1 MSRESRAA
9 KHAEQ
14 AAMASTPLPTGWAP
28 PAYTPPVQAGPMTA
42 AQQMSQGYAN
52 EAPPVTLPTAGY
64 VPRQTGGNP
73 DPGFNTPLQPGRNID
88 PGFQMPGAYGATA
101 GPGKSTSLPPQYL
114 QLLQAL
120 MGSPNQ
126 QRATNNSLQP
136 MQQQPMQLPQQNM
149 VNQIPMQNP
158 SRVAMPMGN
167 VAPGSFQQSPMN
179 PMANRAPM
187 SGGLFGGNF
196 GGRFGGF

>member
-14 AAMASTPLPTGWAP
+14 AAMASTALPTGWAP

-52 EAPPVTLPTAGY
+52 EPAPVTLPTAGY
-64 VPRQTGGNP
+64 VPNQVGGNR
-73 DPGFNTPLQPGRNID
+73 DPGFNIPLQPGRNID
-88 PGFQMPGAYGATA
+88 PGFQIPGPYGATA

-126 QRATNNSLQP
+126 QRATSNSVQP
-136 MQQQPMQLPQQNM
+136 MQVPQQNM
-149 VNQIPMQNP
+149 ANQMPMQGTA
-158 SRVAMPMGN
+158 RIAMPTSN

-179 PMANRAPM
+179 PMANKPAM
-187 SGGLFGGNF
+187 SSGLFGGNF